1 MLEISCDPK
10 QVLNTFNRFLLIQKK
25 GGGLIILYIIK
36 KFLANEVPGTQR
48 VFFSSPLR
56 ATLPLFPPQKK
67 KEGLVFT
74 ESGLNLARSQ
84 H

>member
-1 MLEISCDPK
+1 MSEISCDPK
-10 QVLNTFNRFLLIQKK
+10 QVLNTINRFVLIQKR

-36 KFLANEVPGTQR
+36 KFLAHTEG
-48 VFFSSPLR
+48 VFRSPSK
-56 ATLPLFPPQKK
+56 ATLPLFPPRKK
-67 KEGLVFT
+67 KERLVFT